1 MNEQPK
7 QTYIAGLSSPASFA
21 KRVLIIAAIVALA
34 LILWRL
40 SDILIL
46 VFAGV
51 VVAMV
56 LRALADPL
64 AAATGL
70 GQRWALAIVVVA
82 LIGFAVLGGWF
93 FGARIAEQF
102 DQIIQRVPQAW
113 GSLRG
118 WLEKHEAGRFV
129 LDSLSSSFV
138 GADKAPAS
146 FARFFTSTFGAIA
159 DVVIILVVGL
169 YLAAEPGL
177 YRRGMIKLAPP
188 SVRPR
193 LEAAFD
199 KIKTALKR
207 WLLGQ
212 ALAMLAVGTL
222 IGIGLWLLGV
232 PMALGLGVLAGILE
246 FVPYIG
252 PFLAAAPAVLIAF
265 AQDPMLALYTLLLY
279 WGVQQVENWA
289 LIPIIEKWSV
299 ALPPVL
305 AILSLVI
312 FGVLFGVPGVIVA
325 APLMIVVI
333 ILVQKLYIEGILGDK
348 A

>member
-7 QTYIAGLSSPASFA
+7 QTYIAGLSSPASFT
-21 KRVLIIAAIVALA
+21 KRVLIIAAVVALA

-40 SDILIL
+40 SHILIL

-56 LRALADPL
+56 LRALAEPL
-64 AAATGL
+64 AQRTGL

-82 LIGFAVLGGWF
+82 LLGLVALGAWF

-102 DQIIQRVPQAW
+102 DQIVQRVPQAW
-113 GSLRG
+113 GNVRG
-118 WLEKHEAGRFV
+118 WLEKHQAGRYV
-129 LDSLSSSFV
+129 LESLSTSFV

-146 FARFFTSTFGAIA
+146 FARFFTGTFGAIGDA
-159 DVVIILVVGL
+159 VVILVVGL
-169 YLAAEPGL
+169 YLAAEPGV
-177 YRRGMIKLAPP
+177 YRRGIVKLTPP

-193 LEAAFD
+193 LESAFD
-199 KIKTALKR
+199 AIRDALKR

-212 ALAMLAVGTL
+212 ALAMLAVGTV
-222 IGIGLWLLGV
+222 IGIGLWMLGM
-232 PMALGLGVLAGILE
+232 PMALGLGILAGILE

-252 PFLAAAPAVLIAF
+252 PFLAAVPALLIAL
-265 AQDPMLALYTLLLY
+265 AQEPMLALYTALLY

-299 ALPPVL
+299 ELPPVL

-325 APLMIVVI
+325 APLMIVVM
-333 ILVQKLYIEGILGDK
+333 ILVRKLYIEGILEDK